1 MEASV
6 MLIPPVK
13 QVIGALIFVYGKPT
27 QRYCPG
33 VFLNFKL
40 HDIRGLCVDA
50 PLKSET
56 NATAATRLKF
66 SLNVWSSH

>member
-27 QRYCPG
+27 QRYRLG

-40 HDIRGLCVDA
+40 HDVHGLCVDV
-50 PLKSET
+50 PLKTET

-66 SLNVWSSH
+66 PLNVWSPH